1 MQDGG
6 EGAGVSY
13 RSTRMVFEDVG
24 TREQCGWI
32 TRQPAALWPMLERFC
47 EDFSAK
53 GDDES

>member
-1 MQDGG
+1 
-6 EGAGVSY
+6 
-13 RSTRMVFEDVG
+13 MVFEDVG